1 MRVSKG
7 AIPLN
12 EEREPLM
19 PDTDYDEEVDDRFS
33 DPKHERDM
41 EIPCS
46 WCKAAWVGDEMIHL
60 DDCTFAR
67 DHDNG

>member
-1 MRVSKG
+1 
-7 AIPLN
+7 
-12 EEREPLM
+12 M